1 VVISGPLFPSL
12 VVWMVVMR
20 TMTMW
25 PTMVPAMRVSAM
37 MRRTMV
43 RWAMM
48 TVRGL
53 WVW

>member
-1 VVISGPLFPSL
+1 MVISGPLFPSL

-20 TMTMW
+20 TMAMW
-25 PTMVPAMRVSAM
+25 PAMVPAMMVSAM
-37 MRRTMV
+37 MRRTVV